1 MARTVARVIVDAL
14 SELGVR
20 QVFGVV
26 GDALNPVTDAIRTTD
41 GLEWVGCRHEEAA
54 AFAASAQA
62 QLSGTLG
69 VCMGTVGPGSVHLLN
84 GLYDAAKSHAPVLA
98 IAGQVPLAELGSDYF
113 QEVDNDALFSDVAVF
128 RATVTSPG
136 QLPQMLETAVRTA
149 LGRKGVAVLTVPGD
163 LGDQELTADRSAR
176 FSLNAPVSRPDE
188 SAVRRAAE
196 LLDRSERVTLLVG
209 EGARAARDDVLTLA
223 DRLAAPMVLTL
234 KAKAGFEGDA
244 NPFQVGQT
252 GLIGNPAAA
261 SALQD
266 ADTLLLLGTDFPY
279 RDWYPEGRT
288 VVQVDTDATHIG
300 RRVPVEVGLV
310 GDTGATVR
318 DLLSH
323 LATTPAGRE
332 ETRDGSDSEGAR
344 DRSDSE
350 GAHDRSGSEGARDRS
365 GSEGARDRSGSEGA
379 HDRSASASAPAQA
392 HDRSAPAPA
401 RDRSHL
407 TKARDRY
414 DRWRDGQARLADPG
428 HDKGLVGRVRSAL
441 DNRGK
446 DIRPEALAAVVDRVA
461 ADDAVFTSDTGMA
474 TVWLSRFVEM
484 RGERRLIGSYNLGSM
499 ANAMPHALGAQCLDR
514 DRQVVAFCGD
524 GGLSMLLGDLMTLKT
539 YKLPVKLVV
548 FDNRRLGMVKL
559 EQEQAGLPEFG
570 TVLDNPDFA
579 SVARAMGIPGIRVTE
594 PAALED
600 SVRRAFRT
608 EGPVLLDVLTN
619 PDEIAV
625 PAKPT
630 VEQGWGFAVAKMK
643 EALRSIGEP
652 DGR

>member
-14 SELGVR
+14 NALDVR

-26 GDALNPVTDAIRTTD
+26 GDALNPLTDAIRTTEN
-41 GLEWVGCRHEEAA
+41 LEWVGCRHEEAA
-54 AFAASAQA
+54 AFAASAQS
-62 QLSGTLG
+62 QLTGTLG

-84 GLYDAAKSHAPVLA
+84 GLYDAAKSHAPVLV
-98 IAGQVPLAELGSDYF
+98 IAGQVPLAEIGSDYF
-113 QEVDNDALFSDVAVF
+113 QEVDNDALFADVAVF
-128 RATVTSPG
+128 RATVTSPD
-136 QLPQMLETAVRTA
+136 QLPQMLETAVRHA

-163 LGDQELTADRSAR
+163 LGDRELTTDRPAR
-176 FSLNAPVSRPDE
+176 FSLNTPVSRPDE
-188 SAVRRAAE
+188 SAVHRAADI
-196 LLDRSERVTLLVG
+196 LDRSERVTLLVG
-209 EGARAARDDVLTLA
+209 EGARAARQDVLTLA

-234 KAKAGFEGDA
+234 KAKAGFEGET

-261 SALQD
+261 AALQD
-266 ADTLLLLGTDFPY
+266 ADTLLMLGADFPY

-288 VVQVDTDATHIG
+288 VIQVDTEATHIG
-300 RRVPVEVGLV
+300 RRVPVELGLV

-318 DLLSH
+318 DLLDR
-323 LATTPAGRE
+323 LTAAPA
-332 ETRDGSDSEGAR
+332 
-344 DRSDSE
+344 
-350 GAHDRSGSEGARDRS
+350 GSEGARDRS
-365 GSEGARDRSGSEGA
+365 
-379 HDRSASASAPAQA
+379 
-392 HDRSAPAPA
+392 
-401 RDRSHL
+401 HL
-407 TKARDRY
+407 DKARERFDQ
-414 DRWRDGQARLADPG
+414 WRTGQARLADPS
-428 HDKGLVGRVRSAL
+428 HDKGLVGRIRSAL
-441 DNRGK
+441 DNRGH
-446 DIRPEALAAVVDRVA
+446 DIRPEALAAAVDRIA

-499 ANAMPHALGAQCLDR
+499 ANAMPQALGAQSLDR
-514 DRQVVAFCGD
+514 ERQVVAFCGD

-539 YKLPVKLVV
+539 YRLPVKLVV

-579 SVARAMGIPGIRVTE
+579 AVAEAMGITGIRVTD
-594 PAALED
+594 PAEVENA
-600 SVRRAFRT
+600 VRRAFRT
-608 EGPVLLDVLTN
+608 PGPVLLDVLTN

-643 EALRSIGEP
+643 EVVRSHGEP
-652 DGR
+652 SGD

>member
-26 GDALNPVTDAIRTTD
+26 GDALNPLTDAIRTTES
-41 GLEWVGCRHEEAA
+41 LEWVGCRHEEAA
-54 AFAASAQA
+54 AFAASAQS
-62 QLSGTLG
+62 QLTGTLG

-128 RATVTSPG
+128 RATVTSPD
-136 QLPQMLETAVRTA
+136 QLPQLLETAVRHA

-163 LGDQELTADRSAR
+163 LGERELTADRPPR
-176 FSLNAPVSRPDE
+176 FSLNPPVSRPEE

-196 LLDRSERVTLLVG
+196 ILDRSERVTLLVG
-209 EGARAARDDVLTLA
+209 EGARAAREDVLTLA

-234 KAKAGFEGDA
+234 KAKAGFEGDT

-266 ADTLLLLGTDFPY
+266 ADTILLLGTDFPY

-288 VVQVDTDATHIG
+288 VIQVDTEATHIG

-318 DLLSH
+318 DLLGH
-323 LATTPAGRE
+323 LAAGP
-332 ETRDGSDSEGAR
+332 GG
-344 DRSDSE
+344 
-350 GAHDRSGSEGARDRS
+350 G
-365 GSEGARDRSGSEGA
+365 
-379 HDRSASASAPAQA
+379 
-392 HDRSAPAPA
+392 
-401 RDRSHL
+401 RDRSHVE
-407 TKARDRY
+407 KARERFDQ
-414 DRWRDGQARLADPG
+414 WRAGQARLADPA
-428 HDKGLVGRVRSAL
+428 HDKGLIGRVRSAL
-441 DNRGK
+441 DNRGH
-446 DIRPEALAAVVDRVA
+446 DIRPEALAAAVDRVA
-461 ADDAVFTSDTGMA
+461 AEDAVFTSDTGMA

-484 RGERRLIGSYNLGSM
+484 RGGRRLIGSYNLGSM
-499 ANAMPHALGAQCLDR
+499 ANAMPQALGAQCLDR
-514 DRQVVAFCGD
+514 ERQVVAFCGD

-539 YKLPVKLVV
+539 YRLPVKLVV

-579 SVARAMGIPGIRVTE
+579 AVAEAMGIAGIRVTD
-594 PAALED
+594 PADVESA
-600 SVRRAFRT
+600 VRRAFRSP
-608 EGPVLLDVLTN
+608 GPVLLDVLTN

-630 VEQGWGFAVAKMK
+630 VEQGWGFAVAKVK
-643 EALRSIGEP
+643 EVVRSHGEP
-652 DGR
+652 SGN

>member
-1 MARTVARVIVDAL
+1 VARTVAQAIVDAL

-26 GDALNPVTDAIRTTD
+26 GDALNPLTDAIRTTE

-54 AFAASAQA
+54 AFAAGAQS
-62 QLSGTLG
+62 QLTGTLG

-128 RATVTSPG
+128 RATVTSPD
-136 QLPQMLETAVRTA
+136 QLPQMLEAAVRQA
-149 LGRKGVAVLTVPGD
+149 RGRKGVAVLTVPGD
-163 LGDQELTADRSAR
+163 LGERELTAERPAR
-176 FSLNAPVSRPDE
+176 FSLNAPVSRPE
-188 SAVRRAAE
+188 EPAVRRAAE
-196 LLDRSERVTLLVG
+196 LLDRSERTTLLVG
-209 EGARAARDDVLTLA
+209 AGARAARDDVLALA

-234 KAKAGFEGDA
+234 KAKAGFEGEA

-261 SALQD
+261 AALQE

-288 VVQVDTDATHIG
+288 VIQVDTEATHIG
-300 RRVPVEVGLV
+300 RRVPVDVGLV
-310 GDTGATVR
+310 GDTGVTVR
-318 DLLSH
+318 DLLDH
-323 LATTPAGRE
+323 LAAPAGPG
-332 ETRDGSDSEGAR
+332 D
-344 DRSDSE
+344 
-350 GAHDRSGSEGARDRS
+350 
-365 GSEGARDRSGSEGA
+365 
-379 HDRSASASAPAQA
+379 
-392 HDRSAPAPA
+392 A

-407 TKARDRY
+407 DKARERFEQ
-414 DRWRDGQARLADPG
+414 WRSGQARLADPA
-428 HDKGLVGRVRSAL
+428 HDKGLVGRIRSAL
-441 DNRGK
+441 DNRHHAV
-446 DIRPEALAAVVDRVA
+446 RPEVLAAAVDRIA

-484 RGERRLIGSYNLGSM
+484 RGDRRLIGSYNLGSM
-499 ANAMPHALGAQCLDR
+499 ANAMPQALGVQCLDHE
-514 DRQVVAFCGD
+514 RQVVALCGD

-539 YKLPVKLVV
+539 YRLPVKLVV

-559 EQEQAGLPEFG
+559 EQEQAGMPEFG

-579 SVARAMGIPGIRVTE
+579 AVAEAMGITGIRVTD
-594 PAALED
+594 PAEVEGA
-600 SVRRAFRT
+600 VRRALGAP
-608 EGPVLLDVLTN
+608 GPVLLDVLTN

-630 VEQGWGFAVAKMK
+630 VEQGWGFALAKVK
-643 EALRSIGEP
+643 EVVRSHGEP
-652 DGR
+652 D

>member
-1 MARTVARVIVDAL
+1 MARTVAQVIVDAL
-14 SELGVR
+14 SELDVR

-26 GDALNPVTDAIRTTD
+26 GDALNPLTDAIRSTD

-54 AFAASAQA
+54 AFAASAQS
-62 QLSGTLG
+62 QLTDTLG
-69 VCMGTVGPGSVHLLN
+69 VCMGTVGPGFVHLLN

-98 IAGQVPLAELGSDYF
+98 IAGQVPLAEIGSDYF

-128 RATVTSPG
+128 RATVTSPD
-136 QLPQMLETAVRTA
+136 QLPQMLETAVRHA

-163 LGDQELTADRSAR
+163 LGERELTADRPAR
-176 FSLNAPVSRPDE
+176 FSLNAPLSRPEE

-209 EGARAARDDVLTLA
+209 EGARAARQDVLALA

-261 SALQD
+261 RALQD

-288 VVQVDTDATHIG
+288 VIQVDTEATHIG

-310 GDTGATVR
+310 GDAGATVR
-318 DLLSH
+318 DLLDH
-323 LATTPAGRE
+323 LTAAPAGA
-332 ETRDGSDSEGAR
+332 EGAR
-344 DRSDSE
+344 DRSHLDT
-350 GAHDRSGSEGARDRS
+350 ARERF
-365 GSEGARDRSGSEGA
+365 
-379 HDRSASASAPAQA
+379 
-392 HDRSAPAPA
+392 
-401 RDRSHL
+401 
-407 TKARDRY
+407 
-414 DRWRDGQARLADPG
+414 DRWRTGQARLADPS
-428 HDKGLVGRVRSAL
+428 HDKGVVGRIRSAL
-441 DNRGK
+441 DNRSH
-446 DIRPEALAAVVDRVA
+446 DIRPESLAAAVDRLA

-499 ANAMPHALGAQCLDR
+499 ANAMPQALGAQFLDR
-514 DRQVVAFCGD
+514 GRQVVAFCGD
-524 GGLSMLLGDLMTLKT
+524 GGLGMLLGDLMTLKT
-539 YKLPVKLVV
+539 YRLPVKLVV

-579 SVARAMGIPGIRVTE
+579 AVAEALGITGIRVTDPE
-594 PAALED
+594 DVEKAVERAL
-600 SVRRAFRT
+600 RT
-608 EGPVLLDVLTN
+608 PGPVLLDVLTN

-625 PAKPT
+625 PAEPT
-630 VEQGWGFAVAKMK
+630 VEQGWGFALAKVK
-643 EALRSIGEP
+643 EVVRSHGEP
-652 DGR
+652 DGD

>member
-26 GDALNPVTDAIRTTD
+26 GDALNPLTDAIRTTE

-54 AFAASAQA
+54 AFAASAQS
-62 QLSGTLG
+62 QLTGTLG

-84 GLYDAAKSHAPVLA
+84 GLYDAAKSHAPILA

-113 QEVDNDALFSDVAVF
+113 QEVDNDALFSDAAVF
-128 RATVTSPG
+128 RATITSPD
-136 QLPQMLETAVRTA
+136 QLPQMLETAVRHA

-163 LGDQELTADRSAR
+163 LGERELTADRPAR
-176 FSLNAPVSRPDE
+176 FSLNAPVSRPDG
-188 SAVRRAAE
+188 SAVHRAAE
-196 LLDRSERVTLLVG
+196 LLDSSERVTLLVG
-209 EGARAARDDVLTLA
+209 EGARAAREDVLTLA

-234 KAKAGFEGDA
+234 KAKAGFEGDD

-261 SALQD
+261 AALQD

-279 RDWYPEGRT
+279 RDWYPKGRT
-288 VVQVDTDATHIG
+288 VIQVDTEATHIG
-300 RRVPVEVGLV
+300 RRVPVDVGLV

-318 DLLSH
+318 DLLDD
-323 LATTPAGRE
+323 LAAAPAGF
-332 ETRDGSDSEGAR
+332 EGAR
-344 DRSDSE
+344 DRS
-350 GAHDRSGSEGARDRS
+350 
-365 GSEGARDRSGSEGA
+365 
-379 HDRSASASAPAQA
+379 
-392 HDRSAPAPA
+392 
-401 RDRSHL
+401 HL
-407 TKARDRY
+407 EKARERFDQ
-414 DRWRDGQARLADPG
+414 WRTGQARLADPS
-428 HDKGLVGRVRSAL
+428 HDKGVVGRIRSAL
-441 DNRGK
+441 DNRAH
-446 DIRPEALAAVVDRVA
+446 DIRPEALAAAVDRIA

-499 ANAMPHALGAQCLDR
+499 ANAMPQALGAQCLDR
-514 DRQVVAFCGD
+514 ERQVVAFCGD

-539 YKLPVKLVV
+539 YRLPVKLVV

-559 EQEQAGLPEFG
+559 EQEQSGLPEFG

-579 SVARAMGIPGIRVTE
+579 AVAEAMGITGIRVTD
-594 PAALED
+594 PADVEGA
-600 SVRRAFRT
+600 VRRALGSP
-608 EGPVLLDVLTN
+608 GPVLLDVLTN

-630 VEQGWGFAVAKMK
+630 VEQGWGFAVAKVK
-643 EALRSIGEP
+643 EIVRSHGESGG
-652 DGR
+652 D